1 MNELSNLDPSILQLN
16 HNTLTTLLLF
26 GNKSYTDEIN
36 SKIIELSIAFIKDSK
51 RFDGPLF

>member
-26 GNKSYTDEIN
+26 GNNSYTDEIN
-36 SKIIELSIAFIKDSK
+36 SKIIASSITFIKDSK